1 MKKLLSIILAA
12 AMMLSLIPSVFAS
25 GEEFELT
32 FGEGGINT
40 FVKGKSN
47 RHSVQITNNRVEF
60 LDARTDTYAGNNVS
74 THTMYVAL
82 PFTAKNTGTYEIQLK
97 TDNPTDTSADVS
109 IFIVEDTGTSRC
121 GNRAD
126 HAKNLEGEQTQLDAT
141 EGTMACYFLGCGM
154 NQSDTNTKG
163 DDYSTEYEYGWR
175 GRFNFSKAKKDTYA
189 PVINGSKAAT
199 TELVSGKSYYF
210 ILYCDDESAEFV
222 TETYLT
228 ETSTKLRQHFF
239 LSGIKFVPVEAA
251 ATPETVS
258 FIVSDVEGV
267 TAKIGSADV
276 EKGKAQ
282 SAGYG
287 KTLSLSAVNTAD
299 KIFRYWKSGSADNGS
314 YYSNLAN
321 IEVPLVSNMTFT
333 AIYED
338 VVATSG
344 KSVQFFNQNKAFI
357 DEKTTSG
364 TTLPKSD
371 FPTATLKG
379 FSDFLGWYKSTEDLE
394 AGNKFT
400 EDTELTDDVTRVVAQ
415 FAETGKTLS
424 NTLRVSGTAKDS
436 VAYAEAVEC
445 TGDDKTT
452 AWKRDGRVVSYG
464 KDYTYFAWDIDTDI
478 TSSDRSCDEVTPI
491 IVLDKNSS
499 GEYMIEYDKNGYT
512 VLEAGILFGSDKSTV
527 DSYLSKAKVSEL
539 SDHGQFMAAPNGNEG
554 ALYTGARGY
563 LVYED
568 NGEKKIIYANTYM
581 D

>member
-1 MKKLLSIILAA
+1 MKKIISIILAA
-12 AMMLSLIPSVFAS
+12 AMMLSLIPSVFAA
-25 GEEFELT
+25 GEEQELT
-32 FGEGGINT
+32 FGTGGINT
-40 FVKGKSN
+40 FVKGESS
-47 RHSVQITNNRVEF
+47 RHSVEITDNRVEF
-60 LDARTDTYAGNNVS
+60 LNARTDTYSGNNVS
-74 THTMYVAL
+74 KYTMYVAL
-82 PFTAKNTGTYEIQLK
+82 PFTAENTGTYEIQLK
-97 TDNPTDTSADVS
+97 TDDPTETSVDVS
-109 IFIVEDTGTSRC
+109 VFIVEDTGVSAC
-121 GNRAD
+121 GNRD
-126 HAKNLEGEQTQLDAT
+126 GHANDLEGKQTQFDT
-141 EGTMACYFLGCGM
+141 ENGTMACYFLGCGM
-154 NQSDTNTKG
+154 NKSGTNAKG
-163 DDYSTEYEYGWR
+163 DDYSMEYEYGWR

-199 TELVSGKSYYF
+199 TELVGGRKYYF

-222 TETYLT
+222 TNTYT
-228 ETSTKLRQHFF
+228 AGTSAKLRQHFF

-251 ATPETVS
+251 VTPETVS

-267 TAKIGSADV
+267 TAKIDSADV

-287 KTLSLSAVNTAD
+287 KTLSLSAVNTTD

-333 AIYED
+333 AIYENSI
-338 VVATSG
+338 AASQ

-379 FSDFLGWYKSTEDLE
+379 FSDFLGWYKSTEDIE
-394 AGNKFT
+394 AGNEFT
-400 EDTELTDDVTRVVAQ
+400 EATELTDDVTRVVAQ

-424 NTLRVSGTAKDS
+424 NTLRVSGTEKDS

-445 TGDDKTT
+445 TGGDKTT

-464 KDYTYFAWDIDTDI
+464 KNYTYFAWDIDTDI
-478 TSSDRSCDEVTPI
+478 TSSTRTCDEETPI

-499 GEYMIEYDKNGYT
+499 GEYMIEYDKNGCT
-512 VLEAGILFGSDKSTV
+512 VLEAGILFGSDRSTV

-554 ALYTGARGY
+554 ELYTGARGY
-563 LVYED
+563 LVYEQD
-568 NGEKKIIYANTYM
+568 GEKKIIYANTYM